1 MARSTRLVIMIK
13 NILCIYGVGN
23 ASYCLLHV
31 TCYCGSYSFEARA
44 KTVAPKVLMLESA
57 EISETI
63 KARHD

>member
-31 TCYCGSYSFEARA
+31 TCYCGSYSFEARV
-44 KTVAPKVLMLESA
+44 KFLTEMYCSHQYLS
-57 EISETI
+57 IDGSI
-63 KARHD
+63 DRY